1 VAALVLVTSDARQAP
16 SMLLAKGRMTMM
28 AGGLEVTTTKEGSGE
43 TAAVSVCLHWLAN
56 CNW

>member
-1 VAALVLVTSDARQAP
+1 MTSDARQAP